1 MDELSDNI
9 AMEPMYE
16 GKLSFEELGGRPVL
30 EKVAKKFYDYIYE
43 HPWIGKYFQ
52 EVEQEI
58 IESQQVDFMSA
69 ALGGPRV
76 YLGKLPVPGHKHMML
91 SDEIFDL
98 RESLLVKAMDEVG
111 VCVELRERWL
121 KIDEAFRKKLVK
133 KDISECEKRFKT
145 DEILDFPNPEAR
157 SYKKVA

>member
-1 MDELSDNI
+1 
-9 AMEPMYE
+9 MEPMFE
-16 GKLSFEELGGRPVL
+16 GKKSFEELGGRPVL
-30 EKVAKKFYDYIYE
+30 EKVAKKFYDAIYE
-43 HPWIGKYFQ
+43 HAWIGKYFQ
-52 EVEQEI
+52 EVDQEI

-91 SDEIFDL
+91 TDELFDL

-111 VCVELRERWL
+111 VCDELRERWL

-133 KDISECEKRFKT
+133 RDISECEKRFKT
-145 DEILDFPNPEAR
+145 DEILDFPNPDAS
-157 SYKKVA
+157 SYKKAA